1 MRRVAERVEV
11 DDGPALARLLPR
23 AGQALGRRLRQ
34 AVAPHGLTPTSLGV
48 LGVLVAG
55 GPASHRELA
64 AGLGVSPATL
74 TPVVDALERAGSV
87 VRARDGLDRRV
98 VHVRISPEGR
108 ARFADASEQVN
119 RAFVEHLPQLP
130 ADQEA
135 IVRGYLVS
143 LLAALEP
150 ADHS

>member
-1 MRRVAERVEV
+1 VAQRADV
-11 DDGPALARLLPR
+11 DDGPPLARLLPR
-23 AGQALGRRLRQ
+23 AGQVLGRRLRQ
-34 AVAPHGLTPTSLGV
+34 VVAPHGLTPTSLGV
-48 LGVLVAG
+48 LGVLIAD

-87 VRARDGLDRRV
+87 IRARDGADRRV
-98 VHVRISPEGR
+98 VHVSVSPEGR
-108 ARFADASEQVN
+108 SRFADATAQVT
-119 RAFVEHLPQLP
+119 RAFAEHLPQLP
-130 ADQEA
+130 ADHEA
-135 IVRGYLVS
+135 IVRAYLVS